1 MENEIQKKKRK
12 TPSSTDS
19 IRIKRTT
26 KKDIVD
32 LVKQLNKEKS
42 VGRSIQPYQVVELAF
57 SLIEPKHLEQLKEQ
71 SLTNEDRLEQNYQ
84 NYIRQY
90 GPISKDEYFG
100 IILQQTKDLSSVSP
114 TNKGLETRKYSE
126 KQTEN
131 AINLA
136 SSDTKVVL

>member
-1 MENEIQKKKRK
+1 METEIQKKKRK

-19 IRIKRTT
+19 LRIKRTT

-57 SLIEPKHLEQLKEQ
+57 SLIEPRHLEQLKEQ

-84 NYIRQY
+84 NYIRQH

-100 IILQQTKDLSSVSP
+100 ILLKQTKDLPAVSHVS
-114 TNKGLETRKYSE
+114 KGLEAGKHP
-126 KQTEN
+126 EN
-131 AINLA
+131 QIENRTNLA